1 LRLGNSPV
9 LVGASRGFVFGVAS
23 NVIRHVLVDHA
34 RKKSQVKRGAGWRRI
49 ALSEIEV
56 VGSGARSADLL
67 DLDEAM
73 TELAVEHPRRS
84 QVIEMRYFGGL
95 SNEEIAEAVG
105 VSVRTITEDWTL
117 GREWLHRRLSRGAS
131 R

>member
-1 LRLGNSPV
+1 M
-9 LVGASRGFVFGVAS
+9 
-23 NVIRHVLVDHA
+23 IRHVLVDHA